1 MMKIIIKQ
9 EPYNYE
15 HAGSQPY
22 DVETVFTL
30 NEDISADEAILV
42 FMRALNIATYHATL
56 KTLKDLVADLEYEYK
71 DDERIM

>member
-1 MMKIIIKQ
+1 MIKIVVKQ
-9 EPYNYE
+9 EPYHYE

-22 DVETVFTL
+22 DIETVITL
-30 NEDISADEAILV
+30 DEDIACDEAILA

-56 KTLKDLVADLEYEYK
+56 DTLKRLVADLEYEYK

>member
-1 MMKIIIKQ
+1 MIKIIIEDKA
-9 EPYNYE
+9 YHYK

-30 NEDISADEAILV
+30 DQDISCDEAILA

-71 DDERIM
+71 DDDRIM

>member
-15 HAGSQPY
+15 HVGNQPY

-30 NEDISADEAILV
+30 NEDISADEAILA

-71 DDERIM
+71 DNDRIM

>member
-30 NEDISADEAILV
+30 NEDISADEAILA

-56 KTLKDLVADLEYEYK
+56 ETLKDLVADLEYEYK
-71 DDERIM
+71 DNDRIM

>member
-15 HAGSQPY
+15 LAGSQPY

-30 NEDISADEAILV
+30 NEDISADEAILA

-56 KTLKDLVADLEYEYK
+56 ETLKDLVADLEYEYK
-71 DDERIM
+71 DNDRIM